1 MRSSSNVRAYEIL
14 GDESLRKNFD
24 SFSTGNERKS
34 RRTSSSTTQSRR
46 KEEPVHDHA
55 SFRDTIFNEFDEFYQ
70 FKVKKASSRGEDI
83 HTELNLTFHE
93 AVEGCGKTIHYNRM
107 IGCEDCSGSG
117 AFSPDSFRRCFTC
130 GGRGFVFHKS
140 AKHGSEVLCD
150 KCDGKGKII
159 YESCEPCGGSGQVT
173 IREHEY
179 ITVPIGVRGD
189 QKLRLEGKGW
199 N

>member
-1 MRSSSNVRAYEIL
+1 MNIPVQVDDVWISIPTPTVVGRDGSSIYHYDTTSHKAYLLDPRTFQRVKEIP
-14 GDESLRKNFD
+14 S
-24 SFSTGNERKS
+24 
-34 RRTSSSTTQSRR
+34 
-46 KEEPVHDHA
+46 H
-55 SFRDTIFNEFDEFYQ
+55 EFYQ
-70 FKVKKASSRGEDI
+70 FKVKKASSRGEYI

-199 N
+199 NWLN